1 MRKLTRK
8 NLDELAKGMPVISE
22 LGQRRFVGG
31 GYSTGITG
39 VCDCPEFSGSG
50 YTCPS
55 DCGINTI
62 YIYRLSC
69 SYRELYWF
77 WQLVRSSL

>member
-39 VCDCPEFSGSG
+39 ADTMFIIVDADDVGKFKEMLK
-50 YTCPS
+50 
-55 DCGINTI
+55 N
-62 YIYRLSC
+62 R
-69 SYRELYWF
+69 
-77 WQLVRSSL
+77 